1 GPVRTEFGEKS
12 DLEDSLLFKLSLMD
26 AEPVVR
32 EGYEG
37 FRKGKVIVLPG
48 IKQKLIPFMLR
59 FTPRFLVRKI
69 AKSLQS

>member
-1 GPVRTEFGEKS
+1 
-12 DLEDSLLFKLSLMD
+12 MD

-32 EGYEG
+32 AGYEG